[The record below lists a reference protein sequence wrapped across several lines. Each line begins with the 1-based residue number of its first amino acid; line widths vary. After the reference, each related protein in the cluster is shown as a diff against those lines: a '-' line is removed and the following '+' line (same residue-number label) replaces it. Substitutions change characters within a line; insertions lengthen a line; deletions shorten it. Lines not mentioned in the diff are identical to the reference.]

1 MQLYMTH
8 ELILLGD
15 NKRERI
21 VVMWTSGQDTTSDL
35 FTKKL
40 DKRMCTLYKHTV
52 EKLLWILEMK
62 RVDHVT
68 GGPISMR
75 IMNHLRCDPDNW
87 AEFEAGTTECLA
99 SIQVSTN
106 WYSTKQN
113 AVETSTFGS
122 EFIALKVG
130 CEKYDDLRYKSYSM
144 GFPDKEPTN
153 VYCDNEA
160 VIRDSSKYS

>member
-8 ELILLGD
+8 ESILLGD
-15 NKRERI
+15 SKKKRI

-35 FTKKL
+35 FTKKIN
-40 DKRMCTLYKHTV
+40 KRMCTLYKHTV
-52 EKLLWILEMK
+52 ERLLWILEMK

-75 IMNHLRCDPDNW
+75 IMNRLRCDPDNW

-106 WYSTKQN
+106 LYSTKQN

-122 EFIALKVG
+122 EFIAMKIG
-130 CEKYDDLRYKSYSM
+130 CEKYDDL
-144 GFPDKEPTN
+144 
-153 VYCDNEA
+153 
-160 VIRDSSKYS
+160 

>member
-15 NKRERI
+15 SKKERI

-35 FTKKL
+35 FTKKIN
-40 DKRMCTLYKHTV
+40 KRMCTLYKHTV
-52 EKLLWILEMK
+52 ERLLWILEMK

-75 IMNHLRCDPDNW
+75 IMNRLRCDPDNW

-106 WYSTKQN
+106 LYSTKQN

-122 EFIALKVG
+122 EFIAMKIG

-144 GFPDKEPTN
+144 GFPNKEPTN

-160 VIRDSSKYS
+160 VIRDSFKHS

>member
-15 NKRERI
+15 NKKERI
-21 VVMWTSGQDTTSDL
+21 VVMWTSGQDATSDL
-35 FTKKL
+35 FTKKIN
-40 DKRMCTLYKHTV
+40 KRMCTLYKHTV

-68 GGPISMR
+68 GVPISLR
-75 IMNHLRCDPDNW
+75 IMNHSRCDPDDW
-87 AEFEAGTTECLA
+87 TESKTETTESRA
-99 SIQVSTN
+99 SIN

-113 AVETSTFGS
+113 TVEVSTFGS

-130 CEKYDDLRYKSYSM
+130 CEMYDDLRYKSYSM

>member
-1 MQLYMTH
+1 MIY
-8 ELILLGD
+8 ELILQGD
-15 NKRERI
+15 NKRERMVI
-21 VVMWTSGQDTTSDL
+21 MWTSGQHTTSDL

-68 GGPISMR
+68 GVPISLR
-75 IMNHLRCDPDNW
+75 IMNHSRCDPDDW
-87 AEFEAGTTECLA
+87 TESRAETTESRA
-99 SIQVSTN
+99 SIN

-113 AVETSTFGS
+113 TVEVSTFGS

-130 CEKYDDLRYKSYSM
+130 CEMYDDLRYKSYSI

-160 VIRDSSKYS
+160 VICNSSKYS